1 MMRIKNFIYLLLLAT
16 GIFLS
21 SCIRDRAQN
30 MEADIETATIA
41 NSTELLQVQPVI
53 TDNTITFRLREYTTD
68 FNFSPEFTLT
78 PGASIKPASGTKLD
92 FSTPQKYTVTSED
105 GAWTKEYTV
114 SFVIDNSERRYYPF
128 ENAEVIDTDGPE
140 GHFHKF
146 FDYRANGQKNMTGLQ
161 LMKATMF

>member
-1 MMRIKNFIYLLLLAT
+1 M
-16 GIFLS
+16 
-21 SCIRDRAQN
+21 
-30 MEADIETATIA
+30 
-41 NSTELLQVQPVI
+41 
-53 TDNTITFRLREYTTD
+53 
-68 FNFSPEFTLT
+68 
-78 PGASIKPASGTKLD
+78 
-92 FSTPQKYTVTSED
+92 TSED

-146 FDYRANGQKNMTGLQ
+146 FDYQANGQKNMTGLQ